1 MNTEHLQAQMCK
13 CKRQPDNDGIM
24 QGIQA
29 TGGREQNVIHEK
41 KSDLDSIV
49 VDISA
54 QVYLPTQGF
63 IIRTHKYSNFSN
75 VHGGHL
81 HIHTAVYIVFTVH
94 TVVCV
99 YNWYV
104 YSKSRNVRIKK
115 PQLLS
120 QSKVMV

>member
-41 KSDLDSIV
+41 QSDLDSIV

-63 IIRTHKYSNFSN
+63 IILTHNYSNFSN
-75 VHGGHL
+75 VHGGHIYTL
-81 HIHTAVYIVFTVH
+81 QCTLFLLYI
-94 TVVCV
+94 VCV
-99 YNWYV
+99 YSWYV
-104 YSKSRNVRIKK
+104 YSKWRSVRIKK

>member
-24 QGIQA
+24 QGIQT

-41 KSDLDSIV
+41 QSDLDSIV

-63 IIRTHKYSNFSN
+63 IILTH
-75 VHGGHL
+75 VIIAIL
-81 HIHTAVYIVFTVH
+81 VMCMVDTYIYTLQCTLF
-94 TVVCV
+94 
-99 YNWYV
+99 
-104 YSKSRNVRIKK
+104 
-115 PQLLS
+115 LLYIP
-120 QSKVMV
+120 